1 MELNVLQGMSETIK
15 DYKPR
20 LFIEIHGVDMQRKI
34 ENVQRVVDFL
44 IAHEYFI
51 YHVESGREILS
62 SNAQIA
68 KAGHLYCTCGAGL
81 KKE

>member
-1 MELNVLQGMSETIK
+1 MRGIIK
-15 DYKPR
+15 DYKPK

-44 IAHEYFI
+44 ITREYCI
-51 YHVESGREILS
+51 YHIESGETITS

-68 KAGHLYCTCGAGL
+68 REESLYCT
-81 KKE
+81 

>member
-1 MELNVLQGMSETIK
+1 MRGIIK
-15 DYKPR
+15 DYKPK

-44 IAHEYFI
+44 IAWEYSI
-51 YHVESGREILS
+51 YHIESGETITS

-68 KAGHLYCTCGAGL
+68 KEGHLWGT
-81 KKE
+81 